1 MTTIQSQSHWMPRKL
16 MAVALTAACTLLGTT
31 AAHASTPSS
40 PIANSARTSQTAR
53 SATTARAAAART
65 LASRIRT
72 LRTCERIHPRHC
84 AAAKRAVQRAAHDL
98 AATEA
103 RPASFAGSTTR
114 YALTAPAIAVSSDT
128 LSWTAIGRVH
138 TYVLATR
145 TPGQAVQTSVVNGTS
160 TIPPVVPGVTA
171 HYSVR
176 TGISNSQ
183 WSSEVAISYPAAASS
198 PPAGGKAP
206 AKESPVKESPITTKE
221 SPAPTKEAPTPTKES
236 PAPVGESPVKASPA
250 PTEEPPTQSSTAFQP
265 GLNSGTNMNEDL
277 QGAVILGAK
286 LVRVAWSI
294 GTTAAAM
301 EPVIAGYASKGIRV
315 EPLAEFY
322 QTLPTPA
329 EAQNLASWARAYG
342 PGGTFWAGRSDGQL
356 AIKAIEFGN
365 ETASE
370 GQYNDRPGEA
380 SFYARAQG
388 YALRFREAAEATTA
402 TGTGVGLLAQDEDQ
416 SGEWMNGMYSAVP
429 TLSKYVAGWTIHPY
443 GGEQYNRERLD
454 ALIAQTAEHGASNIP
469 VDITEWGVATDNGN
483 CLNFNEGFNVCMS
496 YEEAA
501 QTLRNTVTW
510 VSKLLGNRL
519 GDFFIYQ
526 VRDQRTTGTAT
537 NCQDYYGALQH
548 ELQPKGAYTTQIQAL
563 LSSSAP

>member
-16 MAVALTAACTLLGTT
+16 IAVALTAACTLLGTT
-31 AAHASTPSS
+31 AAQAST
-40 PIANSARTSQTAR
+40 NNARASQTAR
-53 SATTARAAAART
+53 SATTTRAAAART
-65 LASRIRT
+65 LASRIHT
-72 LRTCERIHPRHC
+72 LRACERVHPRHC
-84 AAAKRAVQRAAHDL
+84 AAARRAVKRAAHNL

-103 RPASFAGSTTR
+103 RPASFAGSTR
-114 YALTAPAIAVSSDT
+114 YALTAPAITVSGDT
-128 LSWTAIGRVH
+128 LRWKAIGRTN
-138 TYVLATR
+138 TYVVSSK
-145 TPGQAVQTSVVNGTS
+145 TPGQAVRTSVVPGTA
-160 TIPPVVPGVTA
+160 TTPPVVPGATVS
-171 HYSVR
+171 YSVR
-176 TGISNSQ
+176 TTASNSQ

-206 AKESPVKESPITTKE
+206 AKESPITTKESPAPTKE

-286 LVRVAWSI
+286 VVRVAWAI

-370 GQYNDRPGEA
+370 GQYHDRPGEA

>member
-1 MTTIQSQSHWMPRKL
+1 MTTIQSPSPWMPRKL

-31 AAHASTPSS
+31 AAQASTPSS
-40 PIANSARTSQTAR
+40 PVANSARTSQTAR
-53 SATTARAAAART
+53 SATTTRAAAART
-65 LASRIRT
+65 LASRIHT
-72 LRTCERIHPRHC
+72 LRTCERVHPRHC
-84 AAAKRAVQRAAHDL
+84 AAARRAVKRAAHDL

-103 RPASFAGSTTR
+103 RPASFAGRSTR
-114 YALTAPAIAVSSDT
+114 YALTAPTVTVSGHT
-128 LSWTAIGRVH
+128 LRWDAIGRVD
-138 TYVLATR
+138 TYVVSSK
-145 TPGQAVQTSVVNGTS
+145 TPGQAARTSIVPGTA
-160 TIPPVVPGVTA
+160 TTPPVVPGASVS
-171 HYSVR
+171 YSVR
-176 TGISNSQ
+176 TTASNSQ

-206 AKESPVKESPITTKE
+206 AKESPITTKE
-221 SPAPTKEAPTPTKES
+221 APAPTKEAPAPTKES

-250 PTEEPPTQSSTAFQP
+250 PTEETPPQSSTAFQP

-286 LVRVAWSI
+286 VVRVAWSI
-294 GTTAAAM
+294 DTPAAAM
-301 EPVIAGYASKGIRV
+301 ESVIAGYASKGIRV
-315 EPLAEFY
+315 QPLAEFY
-322 QTLPTPA
+322 ETLPTPA
-329 EAQNLASWARAYG
+329 EAQNLASWAKAYG

-380 SFYARAQG
+380 SFYARAQT
-388 YALRFREAAEATTA
+388 YALRFREAVEATTA

-429 TLSKYVAGWTIHPY
+429 NLSKYVAGWTIHPY

-454 ALIAQTAEHGASNIP
+454 ALIAQTAEHGASKIP
-469 VDITEWGVATDNGN
+469 VDITEWGVATDNGH
-483 CLNFNEGFNVCMS
+483 CVNFNEGFNVCMS

-501 QTLRNTVTW
+501 QTLRNTVAW

-526 VRDQRTTGTAT
+526 VRDQQPTGAAT

-548 ELQPKGAYTTQIQAL
+548 ELRPKGAYTTQIQAL
-563 LSSSAP
+563 LGSSAP

>member
-1 MTTIQSQSHWMPRKL
+1 MTTIQSQSPWMPRKL
-16 MAVALTAACTLLGTT
+16 MAVALTAACTLLGAT
-31 AAHASTPSS
+31 AAQAST
-40 PIANSARTSQTAR
+40 NNARTSQTAR
-53 SATTARAAAART
+53 SATTTRAVAART
-65 LASRIRT
+65 LASRIHT
-72 LRTCERIHPRHC
+72 LRACERVHPRHC
-84 AAAKRAVQRAAHDL
+84 AAARRAVQRAAHGL

-103 RPASFAGSTTR
+103 RPASLLAGSTTR
-114 YALTAPAIAVSSDT
+114 YALTAPTITVSGDT
-128 LSWTAIGRVH
+128 LRWKAIGRTN
-138 TYVLATR
+138 TYVVSSKAAGQTGRTSIVPGTAT
-145 TPGQAVQTSVVNGTS
+145 T
-160 TIPPVVPGVTA
+160 PPVVPGATVS
-171 HYSVR
+171 YSVR
-176 TGISNSQ
+176 TTASNSQ
-183 WSSEVAISYPAAASS
+183 WSSAVAISYPAVASS
-198 PPAGGKAP
+198 PAAGGKTP
-206 AKESPVKESPITTKE
+206 AKESPVKETPTTTNE
-221 SPAPTKEAPTPTKES
+221 SPTPTKES
-236 PAPVGESPVKASPA
+236 PTLIGESPVKTSPT

-322 QTLPTPA
+322 KTLPTPA
-329 EAQNLASWARAYG
+329 EAQNLASWAKAYG

-370 GQYNDRPGEA
+370 GQYNDRPGDA
-380 SFYARAQG
+380 SYHARAQT
-388 YALRFREAAEATTA
+388 YALRFREAAEATSA

-429 TLSKYVAGWTIHPY
+429 NLSKYVAGWTIHPY

-454 ALIAQTAEHGASNIP
+454 ALIAQTAERGASNIP
-469 VDITEWGVATDNGN
+469 VDITEWGVATDNGH
-483 CLNFNEGFNVCMS
+483 CVNFNEGFNLCMS

-501 QTLRNTVTW
+501 QTLRSTITW
-510 VSKLLGNRL
+510 ISELLGSRL

-526 VRDQRTTGTAT
+526 VRDQRATGTAT